1 MTNCEMNTKYYDD
14 DVDTHV
20 ANESRHA
27 IKIFTLA
34 RILYEKNFA

>member
-27 IKIFTLA
+27 IKNI
-34 RILYEKNFA
+34 YSSKNFI